1 MILGYFTCLVFIEFD
16 GRDYAGIVEHVGR
29 VAERCQRSQ
38 VAVAGELGQA
48 IGKLV
53 QTREGR
59 IFFIF
64 RIRVCKKIITTM
76 NTLVTGGWRGDH
88 FLRIITLINPN
99 VK

>member
-29 VAERCQRSQ
+29 VAERCQRPQ
-38 VAVAGELGQA
+38 VAVAGELCQA

-53 QTREGR
+53 QTGEGR

-64 RIRVCKKIITTM
+64 RIRVCKKS
-76 NTLVTGGWRGDH
+76 LLPLLTGPLER
-88 FLRIITLINPN
+88 LERIS
-99 VK
+99 